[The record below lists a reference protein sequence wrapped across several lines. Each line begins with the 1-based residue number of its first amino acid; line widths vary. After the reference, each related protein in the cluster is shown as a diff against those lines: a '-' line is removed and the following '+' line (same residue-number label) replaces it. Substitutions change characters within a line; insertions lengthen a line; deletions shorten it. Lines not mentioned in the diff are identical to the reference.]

1 MKIHTHRRRKLCVSA
16 PPSRC
21 SLMVIRNTILANNP
35 TPVSWLSCWWCV
47 VVPLLLT
54 DQTLTSRTVNSH
66 QSSLTIKSIYLTTQ
80 PGMIGGFGAWQKY
93 HKEKH
98 EKKKGTKLFVWGATH
113 WYINLKHTDEDN
125 QDCGEAGKDDAK
137 MRLNRKSG
145 KKLKVAITLFK
156 LRTNDVFT
164 LRPAEKVRS
173 PHGASW
179 TTPAASRP
187 HHHPGGLHWALI
199 GTTGCLNHWGTRNEG
214 ISGG

>member
-1 MKIHTHRRRKLCVSA
+1 MRILYKWELMKIHTHRRRKLCVSA

-98 EKKKGTKLFVWGATH
+98 EKKKVQNCSYEGQ
-113 WYINLKHTDEDN
+113 HTDILTWSTPMRITKIVVKLEKMMQRWDLIEN
-125 QDCGEAGKDDAK
+125 QE
-137 MRLNRKSG
+137 
-145 KKLKVAITLFK
+145 
-156 LRTNDVFT
+156 
-164 LRPAEKVRS
+164 
-173 PHGASW
+173 
-179 TTPAASRP
+179 
-187 HHHPGGLHWALI
+187 
-199 GTTGCLNHWGTRNEG
+199 RN
-214 ISGG
+214 